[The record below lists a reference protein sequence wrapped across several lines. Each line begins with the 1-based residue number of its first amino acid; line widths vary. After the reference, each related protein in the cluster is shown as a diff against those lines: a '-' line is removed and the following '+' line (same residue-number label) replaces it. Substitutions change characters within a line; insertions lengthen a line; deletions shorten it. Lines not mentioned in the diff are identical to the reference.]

1 MRRALATVLAGG
13 IRQPFDLILV
23 GVKSYYLLSESCAAF
38 GSTGKKSF
46 LLCVKCLPPTAIAH
60 AENVITQAVAWIRN
74 AA

>member
-1 MRRALATVLAGG
+1 M
-13 IRQPFDLILV
+13 
-23 GVKSYYLLSESCAAF
+23 SESCAAF

-46 LLCVKCLPPTAIAH
+46 LLRVKCLPPTAIAD